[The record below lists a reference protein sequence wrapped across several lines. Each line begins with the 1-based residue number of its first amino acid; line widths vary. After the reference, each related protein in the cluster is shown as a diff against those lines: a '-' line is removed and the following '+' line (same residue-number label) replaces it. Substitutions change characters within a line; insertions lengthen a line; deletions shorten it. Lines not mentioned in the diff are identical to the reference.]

1 MGEYD
6 AGTRMAID
14 KMRKDDRDRR
24 IRKLNREDQ
33 LLARELAGDAGAGGS
48 LISRVA
54 AKFYGAGGREGAAGS
69 QNAGPS
75 LWF

>member
-14 KMRKDDRDRR
+14 KMRRDDRDRR

-33 LLARELAGDAGAGGS
+33 LLARELAGDSGAGGS

-54 AKFYGAGGREGAAGS
+54 AKF
-69 QNAGPS
+69 
-75 LWF
+75 